1 MCRTARRL
9 HRGLVVPVR
18 SASQPRLIE
27 RRLDD
32 ACRRLELEQAA
43 QWPSMSESYRID
55 LACCSYVRPQKCDI
69 FEKMDESVTSAVQ
82 VPGIAREATG
92 ASRTCVGGT
101 QHRILCAPEQ

>member
-9 HRGLVVPVR
+9 RRGLVVPVR

-43 QWPSMSESYRID
+43 QWPSMAESYRID
-55 LACCSYVRPQKCDI
+55 L
-69 FEKMDESVTSAVQ
+69 
-82 VPGIAREATG
+82 
-92 ASRTCVGGT
+92 
-101 QHRILCAPEQ
+101 